1 MEMMLILALKSGVGF
16 GSDCFGLEGGRRFT
30 SLNAY
35 SEKRDRLKSKE
46 LQLISA
52 SHRVEFSEYS
62 SLSYF
67 AFMIRWP
74 DLRQIF

>member
-1 MEMMLILALKSGVGF
+1 MMLILALKSGAGF
-16 GSDCFGLEGGRRFT
+16 GSDCFGLEGGSRLA
-30 SLNAY
+30 SLVVY
-35 SEKRDRLKSKE
+35 SENRDRLKSKE

-62 SLSYF
+62 SFSYF